1 MTTTVALDCMGGDH
15 GPQEAVRG
23 AAALSLKR
31 QDIRL
36 ILVGDA
42 PILSELLDDC
52 AYNPAQL
59 SIEHAAEW
67 VEQHEKPREA
77 LKAKP
82 KISPMTTFTTTMK
95 APKSR
100 PIPTQRAKRRDNL
113 AHRTAALR
121 PKKRPARLD
130 PGTQPPRHPPASP
143 PNPATKPAKIQPT
156 PTLPQ
161 TPRKT
166 RPPPTPLKKTKTW
179 MTSSGEA

>member
-1 MTTTVALDCMGGDH
+1 MITTVALDCMGGDH

-42 PILSELLDDC
+42 PVLSELLDDC

-59 SIEHAAEW
+59 SIEHAGEW

-82 KISPMTTFTTTMK
+82 KPGEAAKKPTPKAAPK
-95 APKSR
+95 APEKEPS
-100 PIPTQRAKRRDNL
+100 
-113 AHRTAALR
+113 
-121 PKKRPARLD
+121 
-130 PGTQPPRHPPASP
+130 
-143 PNPATKPAKIQPT
+143 
-156 PTLPQ
+156 
-161 TPRKT
+161 
-166 RPPPTPLKKTKTW
+166 
-179 MTSSGEA
+179 